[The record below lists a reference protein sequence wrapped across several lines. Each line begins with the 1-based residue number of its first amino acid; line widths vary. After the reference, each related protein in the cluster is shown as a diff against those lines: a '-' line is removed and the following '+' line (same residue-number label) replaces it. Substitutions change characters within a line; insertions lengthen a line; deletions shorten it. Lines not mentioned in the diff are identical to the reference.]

1 MLGIMT
7 SGQLGHSFE
16 NIPTRQVLAHLPLSA
31 PHWAPSTGLT
41 EFKSLLFCQDQANY
55 RNFTVQC
62 KDSASC
68 IQLGG
73 STCVGDIAR
82 VPFPRHFHA
91 AIRV

>member
-1 MLGIMT
+1 MASQVT
-7 SGQLGHSFE
+7 AFE
-16 NIPTRQVLAHLPLSA
+16 NIPARQVLAHLPLSA

-41 EFKSLLFCQDQANY
+41 EFMSLLFAKTKQIIEIL
-55 RNFTVQC
+55 QC

-73 STCVGDIAR
+73 SMCVGDISR